1 MAADSPSLG
10 KIITSGLVVTG
21 FMVGAGILALPINI
35 GPAGILPAVFGAL
48 AVWGLMTANGLIL
61 ARQPYLEQ
69 HEGADLPSLFESVF
83 GRTGKWLSAAAN
95 LLILYGLLTA
105 YLAGVAS
112 VAVDSLKLPLPQ
124 WGAMLV
130 YFCLATLFA
139 SFGEAVLHR
148 GNALLMLLEWGLFA
162 TLLVLVVPHFEG
174 VPLQARDWE
183 FFTSGLPILVVAFN
197 FHNVVPTICRTL
209 NHDRKAVSA
218 AIWLGSGIGMA
229 MTMIWTV
236 AVILTLPMEAANG
249 VDIISAFKA
258 GVPATVPLDRL
269 IASPVFIKSSIAFAI
284 VAMTTSYMGTSV
296 SLTSF
301 LRDVAGGRVKRR
313 ITLWILT
320 FLPPLLVG
328 IAYPDIFLKALNL
341 VGGLGI
347 GTLFGILPGILLARQ
362 SRPGSLGRWAGYG
375 IVFFFAFILLVELGQ
390 QTDLIHIAPN
400 LKYWS
405 MEASHFR
412 SHQ

>member
-1 MAADSPSLG
+1 MATDSPSPG
-10 KIITSGLVVTG
+10 KILTSALVVTG

-35 GPAGILPAVFGAL
+35 GPAGIFPAVFGAL

-61 ARQPYLEQ
+61 ARQPYLQQ

-83 GRTGKWLSAAAN
+83 GKTGKWLSVAAN

-105 YLAGVAS
+105 YLAGVSS

-124 WGAMLV
+124 WAAMLV
-130 YFCLATLFA
+130 YFSLATLFA
-139 SFGEAVLHR
+139 SLGEAVLHR
-148 GNALLMLLEWGLFA
+148 GNALLMMLEWGLFA

-174 VPLQARDWE
+174 VSLQARDWE

-209 NHDRKAVSA
+209 NHDRKAVSI

-236 AVILTLPMEAANG
+236 AVILTLPMESTNG

-269 IASPVFIKSSIAFAI
+269 IASPAFIKSSIVFAI
-284 VAMTTSYMGTSV
+284 VAMTTSYIGTSV
-296 SLTSF
+296 SLNSF
-301 LRDVAGGRVKRR
+301 LRDVAGDRVKRR
-313 ITLWILT
+313 IILWMLT
-320 FLPPLLVG
+320 FLPPLIVG
-328 IAYPDIFLKALNL
+328 LAYPDIFLKALDL

-347 GTLFGILPGILLARQ
+347 GTLFGILPGILLVRQ
-362 SRPGSLGRWAGYG
+362 SRPGSFARWAGYG
-375 IVFFFAFILLVELGQ
+375 IVSVFTFILLVELGQ
-390 QTDLIHIAPN
+390 QTGLVHITPN

-405 MEASHFR
+405 LEASHFR
-412 SHQ
+412 SHP